1 MRPSTA
7 LSQDILSGYGRD
19 VLQILLTSLDL
30 SRRERPEFY
39 RVAALQLRLLL
50 CDTTRRH
57 GEVIN
62 VSLLPRLLPDLHLA
76 PLEPDGTFN
85 RLASPLPLE
94 VWLDQPVPAIM
105 ISSTAAPVSAAS
117 GSSGGLTI
125 RYLIRWVCDQ
135 DGGAHVD
142 PRRLRFEGAAPLSGR
157 HGQNYAAVILFI
169 GEYVASIL
177 ELRLPVL

>member
-1 MRPSTA
+1 VRPSIA

-30 SRRERPEFY
+30 SRRGRPEFY

-50 CDTTRRH
+50 CDSTRRH
-57 GEVIN
+57 GEIVN
-62 VSLLPRLLPDLHLA
+62 VSLLPRLLPDLRLA

-85 RLASPLPLE
+85 RLRPPLPLDA
-94 VWLDQPVPAIM
+94 WLDQPMPALM
-105 ISSTAAPVSAAS
+105 ISSPAAAGSAVS
-117 GSSGGLTI
+117 GSPGGLTI

-157 HGQNYAAVILFI
+157 PGPNYAAVILCI
-169 GEYVASIL
+169 AEYVASVL
-177 ELRLPVL
+177 EIRLPVL

>member
-1 MRPSTA
+1 VRPAAA
-7 LSQDILSGYGRD
+7 LSQDILIGYGRD

-30 SRRERPEFY
+30 SRRGRPEFY

-57 GEVIN
+57 GEVVN
-62 VSLLPRLLPDLHLA
+62 VSLLPRLLPDLRLA

-85 RLASPLPLE
+85 RLASPLPLDA
-94 VWLDQPVPAIM
+94 WLDQPVPVFM
-105 ISSTAAPVSAAS
+105 ISSTAAPLI
-117 GSSGGLTI
+117 SGGLTI

-142 PRRLRFEGAAPLSGR
+142 PRRLRIEGPSQFSGR
-157 HGQNYAAVILFI
+157 PAPNYAAVILLI
-169 GEYVASIL
+169 AEYVASVL
-177 ELRLPVL
+177 EIRLPVM

>member
-1 MRPSTA
+1 VRPSIA
-7 LSQDILSGYGRD
+7 LSQDILAGYGRD

-30 SRRERPEFY
+30 SRRGRPEFY

-57 GEVIN
+57 GEVVN
-62 VSLLPRLLPDLHLA
+62 VSLLPRLLPDLRLA

-85 RLASPLPLE
+85 RLASPLPLD
-94 VWLDQPVPAIM
+94 VWLDQPIPAFM
-105 ISSTAAPVSAAS
+105 MSSTAAPPAA

-142 PRRLRFEGAAPLSGR
+142 PRRLRFEGAAQLSARPGP
-157 HGQNYAAVILFI
+157 NYAAVILLI
-169 GEYVASIL
+169 AEYVASVL
-177 ELRLPVL
+177 EIRLPVM

>member
-1 MRPSTA
+1 MRPATA
-7 LSQDILSGYGRD
+7 LSQDILAGYGRD

-30 SRRERPEFY
+30 SRRGRPEFY

-57 GEVIN
+57 GEVVN
-62 VSLLPRLLPDLHLA
+62 VSLLPRLLPDLRLA

-85 RLASPLPLE
+85 RLASALPLDA
-94 VWLDQPVPAIM
+94 WLDQPIPTFM
-105 ISSTAAPVSAAS
+105 ISGTAAPPAADS
-117 GSSGGLTI
+117 PGGLTI

-142 PRRLRFEGAAPLSGR
+142 PRRLRFEGTAPMSGR
-157 HGQNYAAVILFI
+157 PGRNYAAVILFI
-169 GEYVASIL
+169 AEYVASVL
-177 ELRLPVL
+177 EIRLPVP